1 MATTTYFPESI
12 GKTEALPL
20 PSKLHEWIVTVD
32 HKRLGILY
40 IATALF
46 FFAVAGVLAA
56 LNVFPIQMPPLRER
70 TQDLPTLIEYF
81 IRRYARKAGKKIE
94 TIEKRTMELIESYAW
109 PGNIRELQN
118 VIERSV
124 IVCETDLFSVDPSW
138 LSFESTSS
146 RQDHLPTPRKSAA
159 QEREVIETALAVSEG
174 RVSGPSG
181 AAMQLGMPASTLES
195 KIRSLRINKFRFRKV

>member
-1 MATTTYFPESI
+1 M
-12 GKTEALPL
+12 
-20 PSKLHEWIVTVD
+20 
-32 HKRLGILY
+32 
-40 IATALF
+40 
-46 FFAVAGVLAA
+46 
-56 LNVFPIQMPPLRER
+56 
-70 TQDLPTLIEYF
+70 
-81 IRRYARKAGKKIE
+81 
-94 TIEKRTMELIESYAW
+94 
-109 PGNIRELQN
+109 
-118 VIERSV
+118 IERSV

-174 RVSGPSG
+174 RVPRDRRV

>member
-46 FFAVAGVLAA
+46 FFAVAESLAA

-70 TQDLPTLIEYF
+70 TQDLPT
-81 IRRYARKAGKKIE
+81 
-94 TIEKRTMELIESYAW
+94 
-109 PGNIRELQN
+109 P
-118 VIERSV
+118 
-124 IVCETDLFSVDPSW
+124 D
-138 LSFESTSS
+138 
-146 RQDHLPTPRKSAA
+146 
-159 QEREVIETALAVSEG
+159 
-174 RVSGPSG
+174 RVFHPP
-181 AAMQLGMPASTLES
+181 LCP
-195 KIRSLRINKFRFRKV
+195 